1 MGLQA
6 GSSFSLSK
14 KKMAS
19 ESWGSFL
26 FTSVYKQCFDV
37 KASCRCLQTNKKL
50 IELVVFQQVFFE
62 MASHESVSAGYRRHA
77 SL

>member
-1 MGLQA
+1 MV
-6 GSSFSLSK
+6 
-14 KKMAS
+14 S

-50 IELVVFQQVFFE
+50 IELVVFQEVFLE
-62 MASHESVSAGYRRHA
+62 IASHENASAEYREYL

>member
-1 MGLQA
+1 MV
-6 GSSFSLSK
+6 
-14 KKMAS
+14 S

-50 IELVVFQQVFFE
+50 IELVVFQEVFLE
-62 MASHESVSAGYRRHA
+62 IASHENASAKYREYA

>member
-1 MGLQA
+1 MV
-6 GSSFSLSK
+6 
-14 KKMAS
+14 S

-50 IELVVFQQVFFE
+50 IELVVFQEVFLE
-62 MASHESVSAGYRRHA
+62 IAGHESASAEYWEYA

>member
-1 MGLQA
+1 MV
-6 GSSFSLSK
+6 
-14 KKMAS
+14 S

-50 IELVVFQQVFFE
+50 IELVVFQEVFLE
-62 MASHESVSAGYRRHA
+62 IASHESASAEYWEYA